1 MPRTLSIFP
10 AIGFAVALAT
20 LPACGSGSV
29 EVEDRVVEAACG
41 LCQFEMEG
49 RSDCYWAIRIEG
61 KEFMVRGD
69 VLPTDDEHDAHDD
82 EGMCAVTRNAVVSGT
97 LYESYFL
104 ATKFELQPVPEGTTP
119 TPHEHSH

>member
-1 MPRTLSIFP
+1 MTRRTLSFFLVL
-10 AIGFAVALAT
+10 GFATVT
-20 LPACGSGSV
+20 LSACGSGSV
-29 EVEDRVVEAACG
+29 EVEDRGVEAACG

-82 EGMCAVTRNAVVSGT
+82 E
-97 LYESYFL
+97 
-104 ATKFELQPVPEGTTP
+104 
-119 TPHEHSH
+119 